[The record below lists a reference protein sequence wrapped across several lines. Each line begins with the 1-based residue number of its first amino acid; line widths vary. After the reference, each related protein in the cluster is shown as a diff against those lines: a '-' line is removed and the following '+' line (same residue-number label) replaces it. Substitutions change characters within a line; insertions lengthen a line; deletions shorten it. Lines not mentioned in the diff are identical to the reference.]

1 MNNTFTLLPMSQRFL
16 LMPGKVTEGS
26 IKIVN
31 PADATEDF
39 SYKVT
44 VTPYGVVGE
53 DYKADL
59 ETDST
64 RTAIAKWIEIEE
76 PTGKIKPNE
85 SKEVKFKI
93 NVPANAPVGGQY
105 ATIAVSSNADTS
117 SSSGVAVQ
125 NVLEMASVIYGTVN
139 GPIEHKGEILENN
152 VPGFIVSP
160 PATLSALIKNEG
172 NIHEDASFTIK
183 VTDFFSGNTI
193 LPTENDDGEYS
204 ELIMPETTRYIER
217 EVGNLPALGVVK
229 VVQTIN
235 YMGKEPSTTDK
246 VIIICPIWF
255 MALVAA
261 TTLAI
266 IFTIVQIIRKH
277 RKHKKSD
284 LAI

>member
-105 ATIAVSSNADTS
+105 ATIAVSSNADAS
-117 SSSGVAVQ
+117 NSSGVAVQ

-139 GPIEHKGEILENN
+139 GSIEHKGEILENN

>member
-105 ATIAVSSNADTS
+105 ATIAVSSNADAS
-117 SSSGVAVQ
+117 NSSGVAVQ

-235 YMGKEPSTTDK
+235 YIGKEPSTTDK

>member
-193 LPTENDDGEYS
+193 LPTENDDGGYS

-229 VVQTIN
+229 VVQTIH

-266 IFTIVQIIRKH
+266 IFTIIQIIRKH

>member
-16 LMPGKVTEGS
+16 LIPGKVTEGS

-193 LPTENDDGEYS
+193 LPTEDDDGEYS
-204 ELIMPETTRYIER
+204 ELVMPETTRYIER

>member
-16 LMPGKVTEGS
+16 LIPGKVTEGS

-193 LPTENDDGEYS
+193 LPTEDDDGEYS
-204 ELIMPETTRYIER
+204 ELVMPETTRYIER

-229 VVQTIN
+229 VIQTIN

>member
-16 LMPGKVTEGS
+16 LMPGKVAEGS

-39 SYKVT
+39 PYKVT

-105 ATIAVSSNADTS
+105 ATIAVSSNADAS
-117 SSSGVAVQ
+117 NSSGVAVQ

-277 RKHKKSD
+277 KKHKKSD

>member
-16 LMPGKVTEGS
+16 LIPGKVTEGS

-193 LPTENDDGEYS
+193 LPTEDDDGEYS
-204 ELIMPETTRYIER
+204 ELVMPETTRYIER

-284 LAI
+284 LVI

>member
-105 ATIAVSSNADTS
+105 ATIAVSSNADAS
-117 SSSGVAVQ
+117 NSSGVAVQ

-266 IFTIVQIIRKH
+266 IFAIVQIIRKH

>member
-16 LMPGKVTEGS
+16 LIPGKVTEGS

-266 IFTIVQIIRKH
+266 IFTIVKIIRKH